1 MTEDI
6 RIPTASLNGDLDYE
20 DEDEESAKSS
30 LTNGGVIQVHLH
42 EKKKMYGL
50 GTLLSDNL
58 SLLVHVLINKMTLSG
73 GIERTQ
79 EECQFC
85 DDRAEELHFCRQHFQ
100 SVKRCYNKRVGA
112 NSK

>member
-42 EKKKMYGL
+42 EKK
-50 GTLLSDNL
+50 
-58 SLLVHVLINKMTLSG
+58 
-73 GIERTQ
+73 
-79 EECQFC
+79 
-85 DDRAEELHFCRQHFQ
+85 
-100 SVKRCYNKRVGA
+100 RCKV
-112 NSK
+112 